1 MFFVGGRAAFGF
13 AFAPVHFRYF
23 AAEREAEDDAQEHDD
38 GEDDYALQVRVA
50 YRPDYVGG
58 HEELET
64 EHERFFE
71 REAQVQPFVFCGA
84 AARER
89 EAQAARDSRLVS
101 SRQGVDATEE
111 VLARI
116 PADITRYKEYV
127 FCGFGEPTL
136 RLDALLSIGKEL
148 KRRGATVRLNTNG
161 QADLI
166 HKRDVSSELA
176 SAVDKINVSLNEA
189 TADAYAA
196 LCKPAFG
203 EAAFSALQTFA
214 ANCAKRGID
223 TWLSVVDI
231 LGQEK
236 LEACRKIAAAC
247 GVPLKVRPYIA

>member
-1 MFFVGGRAAFGF
+1 MENNETFTYAIGDNLYLNLTSRCTNACTFCVRNGK
-13 AFAPVHFRYF
+13 
-23 AAEREAEDDAQEHDD
+23 AE
-38 GEDDYALQVRVA
+38 
-50 YRPDYVGG
+50 
-58 HEELET
+58 
-64 EHERFFE
+64 
-71 REAQVQPFVFCGA
+71 FCGYKLWL
-84 AARER
+84 AREP
-89 EAQAARDSRLVS
+89 SP
-101 SRQGVDATEE
+101 EE

-136 RLDALLSIGKEL
+136 RLDALLSIGREL

-166 HKRDVSSELA
+166 HKRDVSGELA

-196 LCKPAFG
+196 LCNPAFG

-236 LEACRKIAAAC
+236 LDACRKIAAAC